1 MKIRFYFN
9 KSVEENASLYYE
21 KAKKIENLIK
31 GEEYKLKLI
40 KEEIEKL
47 KKTKKI
53 EEKRKE
59 EIKKFKSLIKKRE
72 WFEKFRYFFSS
83 ENELVVCGKDA
94 TTNEILIK
102 KYSNKFKWV
111 LHSEL
116 SGSPFCLTNGN
127 EKTLKEAADF
137 IACFSKAWKNNLTAI
152 DVFYVKP
159 EQVSKK
165 AKSGEFLTKGSF
177 MIYGQKNFLVGEA
190 KYAIG
195 IKINKEKKII
205 EDIIFGPYLTVKEK
219 ADYWVCLVP
228 GKKKNK
234 ELAKEISK
242 KLKIKHWQVLQDLI
256 PPGGGEIA
264 KNLSR
269 TP

>member
-9 KSVEENASLYYE
+9 KSIEENAGLYYE
-21 KAKKIENLIK
+21 KAKKLDNLIK
-31 GEEYKLKLI
+31 GERYKLKLI
-40 KEEIEKL
+40 KDEIEKL

-53 EEKRKE
+53 EEERKE
-59 EIKKFKSLIKKRE
+59 EIEKFKSLIKKGE

-102 KYSNKFKWV
+102 KYSKDFKWV

-116 SGSPFCLTNGN
+116 PGSPFCLTNGG
-127 EKTLKEAADF
+127 EQTLKEAADF

-152 DVFYVKP
+152 DIFYVKP
-159 EQVSKK
+159 EQVSKRT
-165 AKSGEFLTKGSF
+165 KSGEYLKKGSF
-177 MIYGQKNFLVGEA
+177 MVYGQKNFIVGEA

-195 IKINKEKKII
+195 IKINKEKKTI
-205 EDIIFGPYLTVKEK
+205 EDIVFGPLSTVEKK
-219 ADYWVCLVP
+219 ADYWVCIVP
-228 GKKKNK
+228 GKKRNK
-234 ELAKEISK
+234 ELAKEISN
-242 KLKIKHWQVLQDLI
+242 KLKIKSWQVIQELL

-264 KNLSR
+264 KNLSKYK
-269 TP
+269 